1 MDKIMEKNVFVV
13 LLSSLGFGLFA
24 GTPVEI
30 VNAGFEQTAAD
41 GAAIG
46 WTAHPNWRVVRGAG
60 HNGSNGIVFEC
71 EEEAKRRPGRPQ
83 QRISLKPGRRYRI
96 SVLAKAEDIRTD
108 RPSTYMGL
116 TILVSGYDAQGKWVF
131 DDISRPCARGTGGD
145 WVKLEGVTR
154 RVPDNVA
161 YALVQP
167 HAPQALGRG
176 VMDNFLVCEAD
187 EAPVAGVY
195 SSAYRNAAAEGKVAF
210 HAALNLD
217 SERKSSD
224 YSAEFLYEDA
234 HGRASS
240 VPGRIVS
247 SGEAAVELD
256 VKGLALGT
264 HEVVCAVSLGGKEI
278 GRAAVSF
285 TRVRKA
291 TSRKVSVDGLHR
303 TIVEGKPF
311 FPLGM
316 YFQEVSASNLDIYA
330 AAPFNTVL
338 SYRQLDLATLDLC
351 HARGYKVIYN
361 LQGGMN
367 DADGG
372 KAWVAG
378 RVVALKDHPALLA
391 WYTNDER
398 PISEIPK
405 LALRQQW
412 LEELDPDHPTWS
424 VQDVAAEVRGYLP
437 TCDILGLDPY
447 PVSEWPVEKVIRTI
461 RQGRAG
467 TFGVRPVW
475 MVPQAF
481 GWNWLH
487 RTTGQDQLAPTRA
500 QLANMTW
507 QAVAGG
513 ANGLVFYAF
522 HALMDTHSTCNNAD
536 EFTWKDLC
544 GVVREVKRC
553 EDIFLSDGSP
563 VEVAG
568 APEALAVRAWSHK
581 GTDYVLVVNCTASRQ
596 AARLRLSRRFAR
608 VAAAFGPSPTLAGD
622 VLDVD
627 FPPLAY
633 SMLRLK

>member
-1 MDKIMEKNVFVV
+1 MRGKNAFVV
-13 LLSSLGFGLFA
+13 LLSSLGSALFA

-30 VNAGFEQTAAD
+30 VNAGFEQTGAD

-46 WTAHPNWRVVRGAG
+46 WSAHPNWRVVRGAG
-60 HNGSNGIVFEC
+60 HNGSNGIAFEC
-71 EEEAKRRPGRPQ
+71 ADGSARRPGRPQ
-83 QRISLKPGRRYRI
+83 QRISLKPGKRYRI
-96 SVLAKAEDIRTD
+96 SALAKAEDIRTD

-131 DDISRPCARGTGGD
+131 DDIARPCARGTGGD

-154 RVPDNVA
+154 KVPDNVA

-176 VMDNFLVCEAD
+176 VMDNFLVCEAE
-187 EAPVAGVY
+187 EAPVVGVY
-195 SSAYRNAAAEGKVAF
+195 SSAYRNEAAEGKVAF

-217 SERKSSD
+217 SDRKPSD
-224 YSAEFLYEDA
+224 YSAAFLYEDA
-234 HGRASS
+234 RGKASS
-240 VPGRIVS
+240 APGRIVS

-278 GRAAVSF
+278 GRAAVPF
-285 TRVRKA
+285 VRVRKA
-291 TSRKVSVDGLHR
+291 TPRKVGVDRIHR
-303 TIVEGKPF
+303 TIVDGKPF

-316 YFQEVSASNLDIYA
+316 YFHEVTPSNLDIYA
-330 AAPFNTVL
+330 QAPFNTVL
-338 SYRQLDLATLDLC
+338 SYRQLDSAALDLC

-367 DADGG
+367 DPDAG
-372 KAWVAG
+372 KVWVSG
-378 RVVALKDHPALLA
+378 RVAALKDHPALLA

-405 LALRQQW
+405 LAQRQRW
-412 LEELDPDHPTWS
+412 IEALDPDHPTWS
-424 VQDVAAEVRGYLP
+424 VQDVAAEVRGYMP

-447 PVSEWPVEKVIRTI
+447 PVSEWPVGKVIRTI

-467 TFGVRPVW
+467 TFGIRPVW
-475 MVPQAF
+475 AVPQAF

-507 QAVAGG
+507 QAIAGG
-513 ANGLVFYAF
+513 ANGLVCYSFYAV
-522 HALMDTHSTCNNAD
+522 HEPHSTCNNAD

-544 GVVREVKRC
+544 GVVREVKKC
-553 EDIFLSDGSP
+553 EEILLADGIP
-563 VEVAG
+563 VEVSG
-568 APEALAVRAWSHK
+568 APEALGVRAWSHR
-581 GTDYVLVVNCTASRQ
+581 GADYLLVVNGTE
-596 AARLRLSRRFAR
+596 ARLAASLKLSRRFTR
-608 VAAAFGPSPTLAGD
+608 VSAAFGPAPSLAGD